1 MRQGGDTMKTKSEK
15 ETCYL
20 KKNALQY
27 YSLTSP
33 EFVQQDCR
41 LDSWGWVNVSI
52 QDQRHWPK

>member
-1 MRQGGDTMKTKSEK
+1 MIHGGDAMKTETEK

-20 KKNALQY
+20 INGLQY

-33 EFVQQDCR
+33 EFVQHDCR